1 MFLLRKIQKIAIGW
15 QKTNMVVL
23 LLFCSIGISAQTQS
37 NALPKPSENQLRWQ
51 DMEMY
56 AFIHYSLNTYTDQE
70 WGFGNEDPKLFNP
83 SSLDC
88 RQWARVCK
96 QAGMRGIIFTAK
108 HHCGFC
114 MWPSAFTEYSVKNSP
129 WKNGKGDVVRE
140 LADACREEGLKFAV
154 YLSPW
159 DRNHPE
165 YGKPAYVTYFRNQ
178 LRELLTNYGD
188 IFEVWFDGANGGD
201 GWYGGA
207 NETRRIDG
215 KTYYGWAE
223 TFRMIRELQPKAVIW
238 NDGGDRGDLRWV
250 GTEAG
255 NVGETNWSMMPG
267 KGDTPWHMLH
277 YGVEDGDVWCP
288 GETNTS
294 IRPGWFYHETE
305 NEHVKSLSKL
315 MDTYYKSVGRNSTL
329 LLNFPIAPNGRI
341 HPNDSLR
348 GIAFKKMIDEV
359 FETDLVK
366 KAKKKTHGNVTLIE
380 FQKPT
385 PFNRFVVEEDIRQGQ
400 RVKKFSLEAFV
411 DGKWQPL
418 KDALVEGSDG
428 LTTIGH
434 RRIICFPTV
443 NATKLRFTVT
453 DSKSVP
459 IIKRTSVYLAP
470 ELTGDI
476 PDSGEKRSSNLHY
489 FFSNPRQMMID
500 WDTEQTISAFRY
512 LPSQNTKEGT
522 VTHYTLWA
530 STDWTNWTKLAS
542 GEFSNIVNNPIW
554 QTIKFPATKAR
565 ILKFDADRLASGER
579 MAFDDF
585 EVVVGEPLGFRNPVL
600 PGFHADPS
608 VCRAGNDFYLV
619 NSTFQYFPGVPV
631 FHSKDLV
638 NWEQVGN
645 CLTRPSQVDLK
656 GTDGNNGIYAPTIRY
671 NNGRFYMVTTVFPS
685 RRHFYVWT
693 DNPAGEWSEPVVI
706 DFAVGSCDP
715 TLYFEDDKC
724 YFLWK
729 EGDIKICEID
739 VKTGRQLGEI
749 HHLGTGLGGRYPEG
763 PHIYKKDG
771 YYYLLLAEGGTEHGH
786 HVNILRSKN
795 LFGPYQPNPDNP
807 ILSHFNMKMQN
818 SQIQGLGHADLVQ
831 APDSSWWMICLGYR
845 TSGYL
850 QHVMGRETMLAP
862 VRWEQGGWPVVNG
875 DGTLQTDMKC
885 NTLPLVAMMKDPVR
899 EEFDYIKRNAPKD
912 SYHSLGL
919 PMGWMSLCNPDHS
932 RYSLTERKGWLRLR
946 PSTTGLSETASP
958 TFIARRQ
965 TELNFTATALFDL
978 SHLSEG
984 MQAGITAYAAPLNH
998 YDVVAEKRNEQI
1010 IIKSNVRLG
1019 QTSHSEKEFALSGS
1033 RAYLRITS
1041 DKDFYYLQ
1049 ASSDGKNFVELAK
1062 MEYRFLSTET
1072 IGGFTG
1078 VMLGLFAQCGNETS
1092 GGYADVDW
1100 FEYLIQ

>member
-1 MFLLRKIQKIAIGW
+1 MKRIAVIIM
-15 QKTNMVVL
+15 MVSA
-23 LLFCSIGISAQTQS
+23 CITMRAQTRY
-37 NALPKPSENQLRWQ
+37 APFRPLPNENQLRWQ

-56 AFIHYSLNTYTDQE
+56 AFIHYSMNTYTDQE
-70 WGFGNEDPKLFNP
+70 WGFGNEDLKLFNP
-83 SSLDC
+83 SDLDC

-96 QAGMRGIIFTAK
+96 QAGMKGIIFTAK

-114 MWPSAFTEYSVKNSP
+114 MWPSAYTEYSVKNTP

-159 DRNHPE
+159 DRNHKDYGRPE
-165 YGKPAYVTYFRNQ
+165 YVTYFRNQ
-178 LRELLTNYGD
+178 LRELLTNYGE

-207 NETRRIDG
+207 NETRKIDG

-255 NVGETNWSMMPG
+255 NVGETNWSLMPS

-277 YGVEDGDVWCP
+277 YGVENGDVWCP

-359 FETDLVK
+359 FKANLAE
-366 KAKKKTHGNVTLIE
+366 KAKIQTKASETIIDFG
-380 FQKPT
+380 KPT
-385 PFNRFVVEEDIRQGQ
+385 VFNRFLAEEDIALGQ
-400 RVKKFSLEAFV
+400 RVKKFTLEALV
-411 DGKWQPL
+411 DGKWQSL
-418 KDALVEGSDG
+418 KDALVEDGKDG

-434 RRIICFPTV
+434 RRIICFPTIK
-443 NATKLRFTVT
+443 ATKLRFTIT
-453 DSKSVP
+453 DAKAEP
-459 IIKRTSVYLAP
+459 IIKKMGVYLAP
-470 ELTGDI
+470 ELNADI
-476 PDSGEKRSSNLHY
+476 PNSGEKKSSGLHI
-489 FFSNPRQMMID
+489 FFSSPTQMMID
-500 WDTEQTISAFRY
+500 WDKEQTITSFRY
-512 LPSQNTKEGT
+512 LPPHNTKNGT
-522 VTHYTLWA
+522 ITHYTLWA
-530 STDWTNWTKLAS
+530 SSDWSNWTKLAS

-554 QTIKFPATKAR
+554 QTVKFPVTKAR
-565 ILKFDADRLASGER
+565 ILKFDAERLAAGER
-579 MAFDDF
+579 MAFGDI
-585 EVVVGEPLGFRNPVL
+585 EVVTELNAQGFKNPVL

-608 VCRAGNDFYLV
+608 VCRVGDDFYLV

-638 NWEQVGN
+638 NWEQIGN
-645 CLTRPSQVDLK
+645 CLTRPSQIDLK
-656 GTDGNNGIYAPTIRY
+656 ETDCNSGIYAPTIRY

-693 DNPAGEWSEPVVI
+693 DHPDGEWSEPIVI
-706 DFAVGSCDP
+706 DFAIGSCDP

-739 VKTGRQLGEI
+739 VETGKRLGEI

-786 HVNILRSKN
+786 HVNILRSRS
-795 LFGPYQPNPDNP
+795 LFGPYESNPANP

-818 SQIQGLGHADLVQ
+818 SPIQGLGHADLVQ
-831 APDSSWWMICLGYR
+831 ATDSTWWMICLGYR

-862 VRWEQGGWPVVNG
+862 VTWEKGGWPVVNG

-885 NTLPLVAMMKDPVR
+885 RTLPLVPMAKDPIK
-899 EEFDYIKRNAPKD
+899 EEFDYIKRNVPKD

-919 PMGWMSLCNPDHS
+919 PMGWMSLCNPDYTK
-932 RYSLTERKGWLRLR
+932 YSLSERKGWLRLR
-946 PSTTGLSETASP
+946 PSTTDLSTTANP
-958 TFIARRQ
+958 TFVARRQ
-965 TELNFTATALFDL
+965 TELNFSATALLDL
-978 SHLSEG
+978 SHLTEG

-998 YDVVAEKRNEQI
+998 YDVVAEKRNGTI
-1010 IIKSNVRLG
+1010 YIKSNVRLG
-1019 QTSHSEKEFALSGS
+1019 QTSHSEKDFPLNGT

-1041 DKDFYYLQ
+1041 DKDYYYLQ
-1049 ASSDGKNFVELAK
+1049 ASSDGTNFIELAK

-1078 VMLGLFAQCGNETS
+1078 VMLGLFAQSNSKTN
-1092 GGYADVDW
+1092 GYVDIDW
-1100 FEYLIQ
+1100 FEYK

>member
-1 MFLLRKIQKIAIGW
+1 MIKLQKNKLFALG
-15 QKTNMVVL
+15 L
-23 LLFCSIGISAQTQS
+23 LLFVSLGISSQTQS
-37 NALPKPSENQLRWQ
+37 NLPKPTENQLRWQ
-51 DMEMY
+51 EMEMY

-159 DRNHPE
+159 DRNHPD
-165 YGKPAYVTYFRNQ
+165 YGKPEYVTYFRNQ

-207 NETRRIDG
+207 NETQRIDG

-359 FETDLVK
+359 FKTDLAKNAKVK
-366 KAKKKTHGNVTLIE
+366 TQGNVTLVE

-385 PFNRFVVEEDIRQGQ
+385 PFNRFVAEEDIRQGQ

-411 DGKWQPL
+411 DEKWQPL
-418 KDALVEGSDG
+418 KDALVENGDG

-434 RRIICFPTV
+434 RRIVCFPTV

-453 DSKSVP
+453 DSKAEP

-512 LPSQNTKEGT
+512 LPPQNTKDGT

-530 STDWTNWTKLAS
+530 STDWTNWTKLAT

-554 QTIKFPATKAR
+554 QTIKFPTTKAR
-565 ILKFDADRLASGER
+565 ILKLDADRLASGER

-585 EVVVGEPLGFRNPVL
+585 EVVTGEPEGFKNPVL

-706 DFAVGSCDP
+706 DFAIGSCDP

-739 VKTGRQLGEI
+739 VETGKQLGEI

-795 LFGPYQPNPDNP
+795 LFGPYQPNPANP

-818 SQIQGLGHADLVQ
+818 SQIQGLGHADLIQ

-885 NTLPLVAMMKDPVR
+885 RTLPLVAMPKDPVK
-899 EEFDYIKRNAPKD
+899 EEFDYIKRDAPKD

-919 PMGWMSLCNPDHS
+919 PMGWMSLCNPDYS
-932 RYSLTERKGWLRLR
+932 RYSLTERKGWLRMR
-946 PSTTGLSETASP
+946 PSTTDLSETASP
-958 TFIARRQ
+958 TFVARRQ

-998 YDVVAEKRNEQI
+998 YDVVAEKRNGQI

-1019 QTSHSEKEFALSGS
+1019 QTSHSEKEFTLSGT

-1078 VMLGLFAQCGNETS
+1078 VMLGLFAQCGNET
-1092 GGYADVDW
+1092 GAGYADVDW
-1100 FEYLIQ
+1100 FEYLTQ

>member
-1 MFLLRKIQKIAIGW
+1 MKKYILLTA
-15 QKTNMVVL
+15 L
-23 LLFCSIGISAQTQS
+23 LLQ
-37 NALPKPSENQLRWQ
+37 AL
-51 DMEMY
+51 
-56 AFIHYSLNTYTDQE
+56 
-70 WGFGNEDPKLFNP
+70 
-83 SSLDC
+83 
-88 RQWARVCK
+88 
-96 QAGMRGIIFTAK
+96 
-108 HHCGFC
+108 
-114 MWPSAFTEYSVKNSP
+114 
-129 WKNGKGDVVRE
+129 
-140 LADACREEGLKFAV
+140 FA
-154 YLSPW
+154 
-159 DRNHPE
+159 
-165 YGKPAYVTYFRNQ
+165 
-178 LRELLTNYGD
+178 
-188 IFEVWFDGANGGD
+188 
-201 GWYGGA
+201 
-207 NETRRIDG
+207 
-215 KTYYGWAE
+215 
-223 TFRMIRELQPKAVIW
+223 
-238 NDGGDRGDLRWV
+238 
-250 GTEAG
+250 
-255 NVGETNWSMMPG
+255 WS
-267 KGDTPWHMLH
+267 
-277 YGVEDGDVWCP
+277 
-288 GETNTS
+288 
-294 IRPGWFYHETE
+294 
-305 NEHVKSLSKL
+305 
-315 MDTYYKSVGRNSTL
+315 
-329 LLNFPIAPNGRI
+329 
-341 HPNDSLR
+341 
-348 GIAFKKMIDEV
+348 
-359 FETDLVK
+359 
-366 KAKKKTHGNVTLIE
+366 
-380 FQKPT
+380 Q
-385 PFNRFVVEEDIRQGQ
+385 
-400 RVKKFSLEAFV
+400 
-411 DGKWQPL
+411 
-418 KDALVEGSDG
+418 
-428 LTTIGH
+428 
-434 RRIICFPTV
+434 
-443 NATKLRFTVT
+443 
-453 DSKSVP
+453 
-459 IIKRTSVYLAP
+459 
-470 ELTGDI
+470 
-476 PDSGEKRSSNLHY
+476 
-489 FFSNPRQMMID
+489 
-500 WDTEQTISAFRY
+500 
-512 LPSQNTKEGT
+512 
-522 VTHYTLWA
+522 
-530 STDWTNWTKLAS
+530 
-542 GEFSNIVNNPIW
+542 
-554 QTIKFPATKAR
+554 
-565 ILKFDADRLASGER
+565 
-579 MAFDDF
+579 
-585 EVVVGEPLGFRNPVL
+585 GFRNPVL

-608 VCRAGNDFYLV
+608 VCRAGDDFYLV

-656 GTDGNNGIYAPTIRY
+656 GTDGNSGIYAPTIRY

-749 HHLGTGLGGRYPEG
+749 HHLGVGLGGRYPEG

-885 NTLPLVAMMKDPVR
+885 NTLPLVAMPKAPIR
-899 EEFDYIKRNAPKD
+899 EEFDYIKRDAPKD

-919 PMGWMSLCNPDHS
+919 PMGWMSLCTPDYS

-946 PSTTGLSETASP
+946 PSTTDLSETASP
-958 TFIARRQ
+958 TFVARRQ
-965 TELNFTATALFDL
+965 TELNFTATASFDL

-998 YDVVAEKRNEQI
+998 YDVVAEKRNGQI

-1019 QTSHSEKEFALSGS
+1019 QTNHSEKEFALSGT

-1078 VMLGLFAQCGNETS
+1078 AMLGLFAHCGNET
-1092 GGYADVDW
+1092 GAGYADVDW
-1100 FEYLIQ
+1100 FEYLTQ

>member
-1 MFLLRKIQKIAIGW
+1 MKRIAVIIM
-15 QKTNMVVL
+15 MVSA
-23 LLFCSIGISAQTQS
+23 CITMRAQTRY
-37 NALPKPSENQLRWQ
+37 APFRPLPNENQLRWQ

-70 WGFGNEDPKLFNP
+70 WGFGNEDLKLFNP
-83 SSLDC
+83 SDLDC

-96 QAGMRGIIFTAK
+96 QAGMKGIIFTAK

-114 MWPSAFTEYSVKNSP
+114 MWPSAYTEYSVKNTP

-159 DRNHPE
+159 DRNHKDYGRPE
-165 YGKPAYVTYFRNQ
+165 YVTYFRNQ
-178 LRELLTNYGD
+178 LRELLTNYGE

-207 NETRRIDG
+207 NETRKIDG

-255 NVGETNWSMMPG
+255 NVGETNWSLMPS
-267 KGDTPWHMLH
+267 KGETPWHMLH

-359 FETDLVK
+359 FKTNLVE
-366 KAKKKTHGNVTLIE
+366 KAKIQTKASETIIDFG
-380 FQKPT
+380 KPT
-385 PFNRFVVEEDIRQGQ
+385 VFNRFLAEEDIALGQ
-400 RVKKFSLEAFV
+400 RVKKFSLEALV
-411 DGKWQPL
+411 DGKWQSL
-418 KDALVEGSDG
+418 KDALVENGDG

-434 RRIICFPTV
+434 RRIICFPTIK
-443 NATKLRFTVT
+443 ATKLRFTIT
-453 DSKSVP
+453 DAKAEP
-459 IIKRTSVYLAP
+459 IIKKMGVYLAP
-470 ELTGDI
+470 ELNADI
-476 PDSGEKRSSNLHY
+476 PNSGEKKSSGLHI
-489 FFSNPRQMMID
+489 FFSSPTQMMID
-500 WDTEQTISAFRY
+500 WDKEQTITSFRY
-512 LPSQNTKEGT
+512 LPPHNTKDGT
-522 VTHYTLWA
+522 ITHYTLWA
-530 STDWTNWTKLAS
+530 SSDWSNWTKLAS

-565 ILKFDADRLASGER
+565 ILKFDAERLAAGER
-579 MAFDDF
+579 MAFGDI
-585 EVVVGEPLGFRNPVL
+585 EVVTELNAQGFKNPVL

-608 VCRAGNDFYLV
+608 VCRVGDDFYLV

-638 NWEQVGN
+638 NWEQIGN
-645 CLTRPSQVDLK
+645 CLTRPSQIDLK
-656 GTDGNNGIYAPTIRY
+656 ETDGNSGIYAPTIRY

-693 DNPAGEWSEPVVI
+693 DHPAGEWSEPIVI
-706 DFAVGSCDP
+706 DFAIGSCDP
-715 TLYFEDDKC
+715 TLYFEDGKC

-739 VKTGRQLGEI
+739 VETGKQLGEI

-786 HVNILRSKN
+786 HVNILRSRS
-795 LFGPYQPNPDNP
+795 LFGPYESNPANP

-818 SQIQGLGHADLVQ
+818 SPIQGLGHADLVQ
-831 APDSSWWMICLGYR
+831 ATDSTWWMICLGYR

-862 VRWEQGGWPVVNG
+862 VTWEKGGWPVVNG

-885 NTLPLVAMMKDPVR
+885 RTLPLVPMAKDPIK
-899 EEFDYIKRNAPKD
+899 EEFDYIKRNVPKD

-919 PMGWMSLCNPDHS
+919 PMGWMSLCNPDYTK
-932 RYSLTERKGWLRLR
+932 YSLSERKGWLRLR
-946 PSTTGLSETASP
+946 PSTTDLSTTANP
-958 TFIARRQ
+958 TFVARRQ
-965 TELNFTATALFDL
+965 TELNFSATALLDL
-978 SHLSEG
+978 SHLTEG

-998 YDVVAEKRNEQI
+998 YDVVAEKRNGTI
-1010 IIKSNVRLG
+1010 YIKSNVRLG
-1019 QTSHSEKEFALSGS
+1019 QTSHSEKDFPLNGT

-1041 DKDFYYLQ
+1041 DKDYYYLQ
-1049 ASSDGKNFVELAK
+1049 ASSDGTNFIELAK

-1078 VMLGLFAQCGNETS
+1078 VMLGLFAQSNSKTN
-1092 GGYADVDW
+1092 GYVDIDW
-1100 FEYLIQ
+1100 FEYK

>member
-1 MFLLRKIQKIAIGW
+1 MIKLQKNKLFALG
-15 QKTNMVVL
+15 L
-23 LLFCSIGISAQTQS
+23 LLFVSLGISSQTQS
-37 NALPKPSENQLRWQ
+37 NLPRPTENQLRWQ

-83 SSLDC
+83 SRLDC
-88 RQWARVCK
+88 RQWVRVCK

-140 LADACREEGLKFAV
+140 LADACRAEGLKFAV

-159 DRNHPE
+159 DRNHPD

-359 FETDLVK
+359 FKTDLAK
-366 KAKKKTHGNVTLIE
+366 KAKKKTQGNVTLVE

-385 PFNRFVVEEDIRQGQ
+385 PFNRFVAEEDIRQGQ
-400 RVKKFSLEAFV
+400 RVKKFSLEALV
-411 DGKWQPL
+411 DEKWQPL
-418 KDALVEGSDG
+418 KDALVENGDG

-453 DSKSVP
+453 DSKAEP
-459 IIKRTSVYLAP
+459 IIKRTSVFLAP

-489 FFSNPRQMMID
+489 FFSSPRQMMID

-512 LPSQNTKEGT
+512 LPPQNTKDGT
-522 VTHYTLWA
+522 VTRYTLWA
-530 STDWTNWTKLAS
+530 SSDWSNWTKLAS

-554 QTIKFPATKAR
+554 QTIKFPTTKAR

-585 EVVVGEPLGFRNPVL
+585 EVVTGEPEGFKNPVL

-608 VCRAGNDFYLV
+608 VCRAGDDFYLV

-656 GTDGNNGIYAPTIRY
+656 GTDGNSGIYAPTIRY

-739 VKTGRQLGEI
+739 VETGKQLGEI
-749 HHLGTGLGGRYPEG
+749 HHLGVGLGGRYPEG

-795 LFGPYQPNPDNP
+795 LFGPYQPNPANP

-818 SQIQGLGHADLVQ
+818 SQIQGLGHADLIQ

-885 NTLPLVAMMKDPVR
+885 QTLPLVAMPKDPVR
-899 EEFDYIKRNAPKD
+899 EEFEYIKRNAPKD

-919 PMGWMSLCNPDHS
+919 PMGWMSLCNPDYS
-932 RYSLTERKGWLRLR
+932 RYSLTERKGWLRMR
-946 PSTTGLSETASP
+946 PSTTDLSETASP
-958 TFIARRQ
+958 TFVARRQ

-998 YDVVAEKRNEQI
+998 YDVVAEKRNGQI

-1019 QTSHSEKEFALSGS
+1019 QTSHSEKEFALSGT

-1049 ASSDGKNFVELAK
+1049 ASSDGKNFVGLAK

-1078 VMLGLFAQCGNETS
+1078 VMLGLFAQCGNET
-1092 GGYADVDW
+1092 GAGYADVDW
-1100 FEYLIQ
+1100 FEYLTQ